1 MNSKRF
7 AGKSNFKHG
16 PEELEMFAFFD
27 YCRCME
33 SQNPAYALAFHV
45 PNERRASIPRRVA
58 LKRAGV
64 RKGIPD
70 IVVPVSNDKY
80 SGLYIEMKVKPNKA
94 SPEQMAILR
103 QLNSVGNYAV
113 LCWSAQDA
121 IEIIN
126 KYVSNKL

>member
-1 MNSKRF
+1 
-7 AGKSNFKHG
+7 
-16 PEELEMFAFFD
+16 
-27 YCRCME
+27 ME

>member
-1 MNSKRF
+1 
-7 AGKSNFKHG
+7 
-16 PEELEMFAFFD
+16 MFAFFD

-33 SQNPAYALAFHV
+33 SQSPAYALAFHV

-113 LCWSAQDA
+113 HCWSAQDA

-126 KYVSNKL
+126 KYVANKL